1 MCEAVTE
8 HTILIVED
16 DTDVRE
22 SIREVLEDAGYHVA
36 TAANGREGLDRLE
49 CARPSLILLDLMM
62 PVMSGPELLAILQ
75 QRGSDVPVVVVS
87 AYCDHADA
95 SAGVSGFISKPVRL
109 QKLLDTVR
117 EYCPTQLAAGGPR

>member
-1 MCEAVTE
+1 MSDAAAE
-8 HTILIVED
+8 HTILVVED

-22 SIREVLEDAGYHVA
+22 SIREVLEDAGYAVA
-36 TAANGREGLDRLE
+36 TASNGKEGLDRLE
-49 CARPSLILLDLMM
+49 RTRPSLILLDLMM

-75 QRGSDVPVVVVS
+75 QRGNDVPVVVVS
-87 AYCDHADA
+87 AYADHADA

-117 EYCPTQLAAGGPR
+117 EYCPSH

>member
-1 MCEAVTE
+1 MADAENG
-8 HTILIVED
+8 HTILVVED

-36 TAANGREGLDRLE
+36 TAANGKEGLDRLE
-49 CARPSLILLDLMM
+49 RARPALILLDLMM

-87 AYCDHADA
+87 AYCDNADA
-95 SAGVSGFISKPVRL
+95 STGVSGFISKPVRL

-117 EYCPTQLAAGGPR
+117 EYVPTH

>member
-1 MCEAVTE
+1 MADAENV
-8 HTILIVED
+8 HTILVVED

-36 TAANGREGLDRLE
+36 TAANGKEGLDRLE
-49 CARPSLILLDLMM
+49 RARPSLILLDLMM

-95 SAGVSGFISKPVRL
+95 STGVSGFISKPVRL

-117 EYCPTQLAAGGPR
+117 EYVPSH

>member
-1 MCEAVTE
+1 MSDAVTE
-8 HTILIVED
+8 HTILVVED

-36 TAANGREGLDRLE
+36 TAANGKEGLDRLE

-87 AYCDHADA
+87 AYCDHADE

-117 EYCPTQLAAGGPR
+117 EYCPSH